1 MGKRVIPTTCYTH
14 SAPRVRAVGLFIKGL
29 SFFSHLRIIS
39 TWGGLKQALVDEAL
53 TVVELISQRK
63 ERER

>member
-1 MGKRVIPTTCYTH
+1 M
-14 SAPRVRAVGLFIKGL
+14 GLFIKGL

-63 ERER
+63 REREKDRKNWETKKKTRGNPIGF